1 VNEVEDGESKGH
13 TTMVLPFWKLRVEN
27 LTLDGS
33 DGLPTDNSESGSD
46 DGRMIFADGDV
57 ILYTP
62 DNGDPL
68 PGIVVGFDGT
78 KYHIKLDNGTEMTV
92 DERCLVRHNRP
103 GDTSS
108 SPFGSSDESKSSMEG
123 IKMKPWQNN
132 ANCTNSDSE
141 TETEIDDAPK
151 FCKGQ
156 WLWYRQDDEVP
167 FRGRVTRDSLE
178 KQDVHII
185 LYNSGA
191 KRVCRQKFV
200 VADTPPPEF
209 VQSDTKHE
217 AASDIARKKKPAV
230 PSTGGVR
237 QSSRKTKPVVKPLQ
251 VTRQSRNTASNN
263 RSYEHNGERFSYKQ
277 MERWFCKPFNSTIKE
292 PKYYKTIEYVGKPG
306 IDLSKTSTHDVKF
319 CYCTKCDEIVEYR
332 AGYYKGIQQH
342 YLERHATKKEK
353 DKMAATASK
362 GKATKAR
369 AVSVKAED
377 MKASAT
383 GLTTGRG
390 RNKIGPAASDEAK
403 ALAAERKMRRALE
416 KRLNDLEKN
425 QEKFKK
431 GFGN

>member
-1 VNEVEDGESKGH
+1 
-13 TTMVLPFWKLRVEN
+13 
-27 LTLDGS
+27 
-33 DGLPTDNSESGSD
+33 
-46 DGRMIFADGDV
+46 
-57 ILYTP
+57 
-62 DNGDPL
+62 
-68 PGIVVGFDGT
+68 
-78 KYHIKLDNGTEMTV
+78 
-92 DERCLVRHNRP
+92 
-103 GDTSS
+103 
-108 SPFGSSDESKSSMEG
+108 
-123 IKMKPWQNN
+123 
-132 ANCTNSDSE
+132 
-141 TETEIDDAPK
+141 
-151 FCKGQ
+151 
-156 WLWYRQDDEVP
+156 
-167 FRGRVTRDSLE
+167 VTRDSLE

-251 VTRQSRNTASNN
+251 VTRQGRSTASNN
-263 RSYEHNGERFSYKQ
+263 RSYEHNGKRFSYKQ